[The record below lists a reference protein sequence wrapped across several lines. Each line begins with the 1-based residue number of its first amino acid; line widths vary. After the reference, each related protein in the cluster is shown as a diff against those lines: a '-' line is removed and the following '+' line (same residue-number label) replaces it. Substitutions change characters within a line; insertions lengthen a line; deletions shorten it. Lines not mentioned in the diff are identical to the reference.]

1 MARWQG
7 ADEDRSKLLDVRGV
21 LDALPTLSLDAGPTV
36 EQERARA
43 TGTDA
48 LGPSAVAPLV
58 ALNRGNGRQTGLKA
72 DKAKAEHPIVIGP
85 ARLDASLEFSSDSAI
100 MPGVSASGFS
110 VCPTG
115 VEPVTF
121 SSGG

>member
-1 MARWQG
+1 M
-7 ADEDRSKLLDVRGV
+7 
-21 LDALPTLSLDAGPTV
+21 
-36 EQERARA
+36 
-43 TGTDA
+43 GTDGS
-48 LGPSAVAPLV
+48 GPIGVAPFV
-58 ALNRGNGRQTGLKA
+58 ALNEYKGRQMEHNA

-85 ARLDASLEFSSDSAI
+85 ARLDASLEFLSDSAI
-100 MPGVSASGFS
+100 MPGVSASGLS